1 MASPLLE
8 QLNQAQQRA
17 VQAVDGPV
25 LVLAGP
31 GSGKTRV
38 LTYRVAYLI
47 AEKGVDPHTILAVT
61 FTNKAA
67 REMKERLTALVGTD
81 SARALTIGTFHSLCA
96 RFLRRDIVFLGRE
109 SEFVIYDA
117 DDQVRLIGR
126 VLRELNLSEKQY
138 TPRSILSRIS
148 SAKNEL
154 ISPLDFASDSTRFK
168 QSYKEQVVARCYEIY
183 QKLLLEYNALDF
195 DDLLGETVRLFNEHP
210 DILARYHSRYTYLLV
225 DEYQDTN
232 HAQYTLVRQLAQHKR
247 NLFVVGDDDQSIYAW
262 RGADVRNILSFHTD
276 YPDAHVFKL
285 EQNYRSTQAILD
297 VAQAI
302 VNQKS
307 KQSQYQKSLW
317 TEKGTG
323 VTVSLWEGYDQRE
336 EARLIADEI
345 AYLHR
350 NDGYSLSDCAV
361 MYRTNA
367 QSRVLEEAFMMHN
380 LRYRV
385 VGGIRFYERKEI
397 KDLLAYLRIIANP
410 ADGVSMERIMADV
423 QGIGKRTINT
433 VGQWASDMGISL
445 YQALRLLDPDNEAM
459 PHTSESPMPRPPKL
473 SNAIRQG
480 LLGFL
485 HRIEDFMRASMQL
498 DLTALLD
505 MLLDRLH
512 FHEALIQ
519 EYGQEEADER
529 WRNVLELYSVANE
542 YAWLPRESQLA
553 TFLEEV
559 ALVAD
564 TDRQDEDEDAVTCI
578 TLHQAKGLEY
588 PVVFLIGL
596 EEGLLP
602 HSRSIDTREAIDEER
617 RLFYVGVTRAKDRLY
632 MLYAFRRMMY
642 GRFEHTEVSRFLEHI
657 PSYLINRTLRKKTT
671 SAPQS
676 SMFTE
681 RSTLRDPHAPIVRVK
696 HEQPSTEEPQQP
708 QQQPSEIH
716 QPAPTP
722 TSPAPPTPMPVQSP
736 ANRGTTTNKQRSSTR
751 KKGDTKAGKL
761 RFLPGQRVRHN
772 VYGEGVVMNSK
783 LLPLGDEEVTVSFG
797 ERGEKRLQADFSR
810 LEHAE

>member
-1 MASPLLE
+1 MTSPLLE
-8 QLNQAQQRA
+8 QLNQAQQQA
-17 VQAVDGPV
+17 VQALDGPV

-47 AEKGVDPHTILAVT
+47 EEKGVDPHTILAVT

-81 SARALTIGTFHSLCA
+81 LARALTIGTFHSLCA
-96 RFLRRDIVFLGRE
+96 RFLRRDIVFLGRK
-109 SEFVIYDA
+109 SDFVIYDSE
-117 DDQVRLIGR
+117 DQVRLIGH

-138 TPRSILSRIS
+138 TPRSMLSHIS

-154 ISPLDFASDSTRFK
+154 ISPLDFASDGERFK
-168 QSYKEQVVARCYEIY
+168 QSFKEQIVARCYEAY
-183 QKLLLEYNALDF
+183 QKLLRDYNALDF

-210 DILARYHSRYTYLLV
+210 DILERYHNRYTYLLV

-232 HAQYTLVRQLAQHKR
+232 HAQYTLVRQLAKHKR

-262 RGADVRNILSFHTD
+262 RGADVRNILNFHTD
-276 YPDAHVFKL
+276 YPDAQVCKL

-317 TEKGTG
+317 TDKGVG
-323 VTVSLWEGYDQRE
+323 ATVSLWEGYDQRD
-336 EARLIADEI
+336 EARLVADEI

-367 QSRVLEEAFMMHN
+367 QSRVLEEAFMTHN

-397 KDLLAYLRIIANP
+397 KDILAYLRIIANP
-410 ADGVSMERIMADV
+410 ADGVSMERIMGDV
-423 QGIGKRTINT
+423 QGIGKRTISV
-433 VGQWASDMGISL
+433 VGLWASEMGVSL
-445 YQALRLLDPDNEAM
+445 YQALRLLDPDNESA
-459 PHTSESPMPRPPKL
+459 PRASAQESLPPRPKL
-473 SNAIRQG
+473 SNAIREG

-485 HRIEDFMRASMQL
+485 HRIEDFMQASMQL
-498 DLTALLD
+498 DLTSLLD
-505 MLLDRLH
+505 MLLDRLQ
-512 FHEALIQ
+512 FHDALVN
-519 EYGQEEADER
+519 EYGKEEADER
-529 WRNVLELYSVANE
+529 WRNVLELYSVASE
-542 YAWLPRESQLA
+542 YGWLPRESQLA

-564 TDRQDEDEDAVTCI
+564 SDRQEDDADAVTCI

-602 HSRSIDTREAIDEER
+602 HSRSMDMRETVDEER
-617 RLFYVGVTRAKDRLY
+617 RLFYVGVTRAKERLY
-632 MLYAFRRMMY
+632 LLYAFRRMTY
-642 GRFEHTEVSRFLEHI
+642 GRSEHTEVSRFLEHI
-657 PSYLINRTLRKKTT
+657 PPALINRTMRQKTVPL
-671 SAPQS
+671 PQN
-676 SMFTE
+676 SMVTE

-696 HEQPSTEEPQQP
+696 HEQPSTEEPKLP
-708 QQQPSEIH
+708 KPEL
-716 QPAPTP
+716 PRPVPTP
-722 TSPAPPTPMPVQSP
+722 TPTPPPTTMPGES
-736 ANRGTTTNKQRSSTR
+736 ASKRGTTIKKQRASTR
-751 KKGDTKAGKL
+751 QKGDTRAGKL
-761 RFLPGQRVRHN
+761 RFLPGQHVRHN

-783 LLPLGDEEVTVSFG
+783 LLPQGEEEVTVSFG
-797 ERGEKRLQADFSR
+797 ERGEKRLLADFSR